1 MSELAGTPQFRPGV
15 KFRFDKARD
24 AWVLL
29 APEKL
34 FLPDEIAVE
43 VLKRV
48 DGVRTTDDIVNDLA
62 KAFDAPAEVIAVDV
76 LAMLRDLADKGALS
90 L

>member
-1 MSELAGTPQFRPGV
+1 MSETEQTPRFRRGV
-15 KFRFDKARD
+15 KFRYDDTRG

-34 FLPDEIAVE
+34 FLPDDVAVE

-48 DGVRTTDDIVNDLA
+48 DGKATTAHIIDDLA
-62 KAFDAPAEVIAVDV
+62 KAFNAPREVIAVDV
-76 LAMLRDLADKGALS
+76 AAMLRDLSDKGALS